1 VADVAGVKLAI
12 RDASELLTL
21 AEMMR
26 GAMLRGE
33 HVDLSNL
40 LRLEGVAKRAI
51 AFMRQLAKEVRAA
64 QPEP

>member
-1 VADVAGVKLAI
+1 MPPNFFGVVVT
-12 RDASELLTL
+12 ASPRTTVSL
-21 AEMMR
+21 
-26 GAMLRGE
+26 
-33 HVDLSNL
+33 VSNL